1 MSTSVEPTTL
11 PLLANSDLHLRP
23 FAQRMAEQCP
33 ELWARFI
40 RACERERVTE
50 VGLSAEEFLDRC
62 TTAVRT
68 LNDDLDL
75 ELAAERSN

>member
-1 MSTSVEPTTL
+1 
-11 PLLANSDLHLRP
+11 
-23 FAQRMAEQCP
+23 MAERSP

-50 VGLSAEEFLDRC
+50 AGLSPEEFIDRC
-62 TTAVRT
+62 TTAVRG
-68 LNDDLDL
+68 LNDELDL